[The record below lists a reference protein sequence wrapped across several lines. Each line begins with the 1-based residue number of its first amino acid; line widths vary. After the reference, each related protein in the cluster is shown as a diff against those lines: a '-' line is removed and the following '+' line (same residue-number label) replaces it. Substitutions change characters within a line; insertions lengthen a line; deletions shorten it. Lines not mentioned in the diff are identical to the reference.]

1 MIIIENYVFNS
12 YESMNKKVTPMLDN
26 PSHHQQEVEVLKFIK
41 TVLALGSSWICGLWM
56 YLFQFSWTKS
66 PSTVT
71 HIVLTLEKVGFW
83 ICDIASENTSLKL
96 YHQTDAFSSF
106 SCFTS
111 YKLLL
116 TSQEKN
122 KWPQMLFSKNF
133 NTVHMIQAHT
143 EEYLVTRN
151 YWHPRLDFIMRNTNT
166 VWILCLCPVFLLHC
180 NLFENR
186 ISGIVKY
193 AQSLKKYLK
202 SSKGLWSIYFDERK
216 PIILIKDN
224 SKRFSHYFQ
233 SQICPNLL
241 PVVKNSLANA
251 GDKRCRFDPWIGK
264 IPQEKGMANHSSILA
279 WKIPGTEEPGGLQSI
294 GSQRVGHDWSDLAC
308 THVY

>member
-1 MIIIENYVFNS
+1 MWLMNVFIPVL
-12 YESMNKKVTPMLDN
+12 MNKITLHGDTYSTDTGESRLLNLWYCFWEYFSETV
-26 PSHHQQEVEVLKFIK
+26 PSNRCFLV
-41 TVLALGSSWICGLWM
+41 
-56 YLFQFSWTKS
+56 
-66 PSTVT
+66 
-71 HIVLTLEKVGFW
+71 
-83 ICDIASENTSLKL
+83 
-96 YHQTDAFSSF
+96 SSF

-116 TSQEKN
+116 TSQENN

-186 ISGIVKY
+186 MSGILQY

-202 SSKGLWSIYFDERK
+202 SSKGLWSIYFDE
-216 PIILIKDN
+216 
-224 SKRFSHYFQ
+224 
-233 SQICPNLL
+233 NLL
-241 PVVKNSLANA
+241 FWSKKILKDSVTISRAKFVKIY
-251 GDKRCRFDPWIGK
+251 CQW
-264 IPQEKGMANHSSILA
+264 
-279 WKIPGTEEPGGLQSI
+279 
-294 GSQRVGHDWSDLAC
+294 
-308 THVY
+308 